1 MSSPAIEIRG
11 LRKVYG
17 DTVAVDGL
25 DLVVPR
31 GSTYA
36 LLGPNGSGK
45 TTTIRTLLRIQEP
58 DAGTVRVLGEE
69 PGPEVRDRI
78 GYLPEERG
86 LYPRMKV
93 RDVLTFLAELKGI
106 PPKVSRPRIDGWLER
121 VGLAERAETQVQG

>member
-1 MSSPAIEIRG
+1 LSTPAIEIRG
-11 LRKVYG
+11 LRKEYG

-58 DAGTVRVLGEE
+58 DAGTVLVLGEP
-69 PGPEVRDRI
+69 PGPEIRDRI

-93 RDVLTFLAELKGI
+93 RSADVPGRLGI
-106 PPKVSRPRIDGWLER
+106 PRCRATDRR
-121 VGLAERAETQVQG
+121 VAGRVDRSQA